1 MRKQHIRFI
10 TVQKLLIIA
19 ITDNSSDCFVECS
32 LVLCLTK
39 TIDENK
45 ICISV
50 NRDLA
55 MKS

>member
-1 MRKQHIRFI
+1 M
-10 TVQKLLIIA
+10 QKLLIIA
-19 ITDNSSDCFVECS
+19 ITDNSSDCFVECG
-32 LVLCLTK
+32 LVLYLTE